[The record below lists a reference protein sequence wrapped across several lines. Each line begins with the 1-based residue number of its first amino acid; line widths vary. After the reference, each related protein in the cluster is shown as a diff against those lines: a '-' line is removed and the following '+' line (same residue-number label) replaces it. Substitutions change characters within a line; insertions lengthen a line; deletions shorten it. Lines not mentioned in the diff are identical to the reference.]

1 MELVSQLTV
10 HLGIL
15 NVLQCTHDHT
25 DTRTHP
31 WEFHLSLASAFA
43 SIYRQLVFSKL
54 YLRQGEMK
62 KKIYTTSLHKSTG
75 YKERVGESFKRLQ
88 RWTGEREKQ
97 TSVAVPATFLPF
109 AAPPIPASPRLGG
122 LNNCSWWGGKCSL
135 CSFSAPLGVLPTLST
150 LAISC
155 RLTLSD
161 FHTHGNTNTRI
172 NTQRCAASEPSTLS
186 APSHL
191 PMWGSL

>member
-1 MELVSQLTV
+1 MLNDNSMHAWPHWCSYTSMAISLVQEFSVCLGLM
-10 HLGIL
+10 HLQVYTGSWCFL
-15 NVLQCTHDHT
+15 NFIWDKEK
-25 DTRTHP
+25 
-31 WEFHLSLASAFA
+31 W
-43 SIYRQLVFSKL
+43 
-54 YLRQGEMK
+54 K
-62 KKIYTTSLHKSTG
+62 KKIYTTSLHESTG
-75 YKERVGESFKRLQ
+75 YKERVGGSFKRLQ

-161 FHTHGNTNTRI
+161 FHTHGNTNTRM